1 MNVWSN
7 DRPTIHHLL
16 TLPSRVHF
24 IHSQFGSLSSLFSY
38 FCLSHHLFYL
48 SHIPFSQKKII
59 KSSLIHAL
67 WLEVFHASWACL
79 NSVLGSSVSDSTA
92 TYRFL
97 LSLSLFP
104 LSLLFL
110 SLSLSISL
118 FPVSLSLLPISLSLF
133 SLSSSFSVSISF
145 CLNISFRLYQSL
157 VILLFAITAPL
168 SMAFSFF
175 SPSIQLSSARSTP
188 MATLYTLRY

>member
-97 LSLSLFP
+97 LSLSLFS
-104 LSLLFL
+104 LSLFSFFL
-110 SLSLSISL
+110 SLSLYLS
-118 FPVSLSLLPISLSLF
+118 FQSLSLSCPSLFLSSLSLPL
-133 SLSSSFSVSISF
+133 SLSLSLSV
-145 CLNISFRLYQSL
+145 
-157 VILLFAITAPL
+157 
-168 SMAFSFF
+168 
-175 SPSIQLSSARSTP
+175 
-188 MATLYTLRY
+188 